1 MGIFWGQKYFFCLH
15 GKNLVL
21 KTLPTTLLLN
31 VLCQKKSSR
40 TFGKKKGKPLLTQ
53 LVLIV
58 KKKQVELFLFSTT
71 GAKKQ

>member
-1 MGIFWGQKYFFCLH
+1 MCC
-15 GKNLVL
+15 V
-21 KTLPTTLLLN
+21 
-31 VLCQKKSSR
+31 KKKAVEPSV
-40 TFGKKKGKPLLTQ
+40 KKKGKPLLTQ